1 MTLKAGSFLDI
12 YLHAVIYYNTYQPHK
27 EKTMSVKIIATDLD
41 GTLMAPDHLT
51 VTPRTKKALLDAHEN
66 GIKIAVATG
75 RALNFTEGVT
85 KQIPFA
91 DYVICSNGAS
101 VYDRNA
107 KEFIYTNLISPEI
120 TAEAVKL
127 LNTLPVYYNIYMD
140 GGIYVQNGS
149 DKYFKNTD
157 LPTVFLEDFASK
169 LIVCDDIEEATKGR
183 GAELI
188 DVFYGNGEVRKVI
201 FDFFESKGL
210 VLTSALA
217 GVVSATAVGADKGTA
232 LGGLCKITGITA
244 DEAMT
249 FGDASNDATMLRY
262 AYYSFAME
270 NGDEICKA
278 SARFAAPS
286 NAEDGVAQ
294 MVEKYALKG
303 E

>member
-1 MTLKAGSFLDI
+1 MAI
-12 YLHAVIYYNTYQPHK
+12 
-27 EKTMSVKIIATDLD
+27 KIIATDLD
-41 GTLMAPDHLT
+41 GTLMAPDHIT
-51 VTPRTKKALLDAHEN
+51 VTPRTKQALFDAHEK
-66 GIKIAVATG
+66 GVKITVATG

-101 VYDRNA
+101 VYDRNG
-107 KEFIYTNLISPEI
+107 KKFIYTNLISPEI
-120 TAEAVKL
+120 TAEAVEL
-127 LNTLPVYYNIYMD
+127 LKTMPIYYNIYMD
-140 GGIYVQNGS
+140 GGIYAQQGNEV
-149 DKYFKNTD
+149 YFENTG
-157 LPTVFLEDFASK
+157 LPTVFLEEFASR
-169 LIVCDDIEEATKGR
+169 LTVCEDIAAAISGK

-188 DVFYGNGEVRKVI
+188 DVFYCNAEQKKII

-217 GVVSATAVGADKGTA
+217 GVVSATAVGSDKGTA
-232 LGGLCKITGITA
+232 LSGLCKIMDIGA

-249 FGDASNDATMLRY
+249 FGDASNDSTMLEY

-270 NGDEICKA
+270 NGDDICKA

-294 MVEKYALKG
+294 MIEKYALNK
-303 E
+303 

>member
-1 MTLKAGSFLDI
+1 MA
-12 YLHAVIYYNTYQPHK
+12 
-27 EKTMSVKIIATDLD
+27 VKIIATDLD

-51 VTPRTKKALLDAHEN
+51 VTERTKKALAAAHDI

-75 RALNFTEGVT
+75 RALDFTEGVT

-101 VYDRNA
+101 VYDRNNN
-107 KEFIYTNLISPEI
+107 EFVYTNLVSPEI
-120 TAEAVKL
+120 TAQAIEL
-127 LNTLPVYYNIYMD
+127 LNTLPVYYNIYID
-140 GGIYVQNGS
+140 GSIYVQKDS
-149 DKYFKNTD
+149 DRFFKNDD
-157 LPTVFLEDFASK
+157 LPAVFLEDFASR
-169 LIVCDDIEEATKGR
+169 LVVCDDLATVVNGK

-188 DVFYGNGEVRKVI
+188 DVFYGDSDELKKII
-201 FDFFESKGL
+201 FDFFESNGL

-217 GVVSATAVGADKGTA
+217 GVVSATAVGSDKGTA
-232 LGGLCKITGITA
+232 LSGLCKIMNITA

-249 FGDASNDATMLRY
+249 FGDASNDATMLKY

-278 SARFAAPS
+278 SARFSAPS

-294 MVEKYALKG
+294 MIEKYALKG